1 MFTKKEI
8 EPLFLEL
15 RQKYYKSPEWEFLN
29 RQAHLGI
36 ASVDSGRS
44 VKDIDPRVIELIK
57 KHQPT
62 EDRKKNPVR

>member
-1 MFTKKEI
+1 MFTRKEI
-8 EPLFLEL
+8 DALFLEL
-15 RQKYYKSPEWEFLN
+15 RQKYYKSDEWEYLN

-44 VKDIDPRVIELIK
+44 VKDIDPRVLELIK
-57 KHQPT
+57 KHQPV